1 MQHPFTDVLT
11 AHLKD
16 TTLDL
21 WQWSN
26 QEKKW
31 EPITAAKVLRAV
43 AGRFAIGEQP
53 VLAPPVLCNLAGVIF
68 PQPLKVMPSKGDDFY
83 VASPGDI
90 GCGVW
95 SGSAEDHR
103 LFNAGLLQQTREGA
117 EQQGTAM
124 RAALEKAISDAV

>member
-31 EPITAAKVLRAV
+31 EPITAAK
-43 AGRFAIGEQP
+43 GF
-53 VLAPPVLCNLAGVIF
+53 
-68 PQPLKVMPSKGDDFY
+68 
-83 VASPGDI
+83 
-90 GCGVW
+90 
-95 SGSAEDHR
+95 SA
-103 LFNAGLLQQTREGA
+103 
-117 EQQGTAM
+117 
-124 RAALEKAISDAV
+124 